1 MIRRWALAL
10 GALGALTLGACEQD
24 QARVVGPEGSDA
36 FERYVAIGTSLS
48 AGYMANGLV
57 YTGQAQSWP
66 ALLADQA
73 GADFRY
79 PGIRAPGC
87 PSPLIAPL
95 QFSRRLSGTS
105 AAAPDATCAANIGDV
120 TLPTNNLAVPGA
132 TTESALAATPN
143 SFGATTFNRLLYSRI
158 LPPTQSQVTAMT
170 TLNPTLVSVE
180 LGANEVL
187 GAVTSGRV
195 TAGTTYV
202 PYSVWE
208 PLYVRVVN
216 DVVREGARALL
227 TTVPLV
233 SRIPSVRTG
242 HDIYLN
248 RQAFAAFNVVVN
260 ENCNGSQNLVFT
272 PSLVATKIG
281 EGQALAAAGQ
291 QAQLSC
297 ATTTGGTAA
306 DFILTPADVATIEGV
321 VNQMNERIVALAEQ
335 HGFAVLDANAVL
347 QQFIN
352 ERPAFN
358 LQQMLGCVLPYG
370 QFTSLDGVHPNGFG
384 YQLVAN
390 AAAQALNAE
399 YGFSIPTVPV
409 PQVAPCTGAPL

>member
-24 QARVVGPEGSDA
+24 QARVTGPEGSEA
-36 FERYVAIGTSLS
+36 FEQYVAIGTSLS
-48 AGYMANGLV
+48 AGYMSNGLV
-57 YTGQAQSWP
+57 YSSQAQSWP

-73 GADFRY
+73 GARFRY
-79 PGIRAPGC
+79 PAISAPGC
-87 PSPLIAPL
+87 SPPLIAPL
-95 QFSRRLSGTS
+95 QLSRRLSGTS
-105 AAAPDATCAANIGDV
+105 AAAADATCAPNLGDV
-120 TLPTNNLAVPGA
+120 TIPTHNLAVPGA
-132 TTESALAATPN
+132 TTEAALAATPN
-143 SFGATTFNRLLYSRI
+143 GFGATTFARMLYSRI
-158 LPPTQSQVTAMT
+158 LPPNQSQVTAMT

-195 TAGTTYV
+195 TAGVTYV
-202 PYSVWE
+202 PFSVWE

-216 DVVREGARALL
+216 EVVEEGSRALL

-233 SRIPSVRTG
+233 SRIPSIRTG
-242 HDIYLN
+242 HEIYLN
-248 RQAFAAFNVVVN
+248 RQVFAAFNVVVN

-272 PSLVATKIG
+272 PNLVATKLG

-297 ATTTGGTAA
+297 ETTTGGTAV
-306 DFILTPADVATIEGV
+306 DFILTPADAATIEGV
-321 VNQMNERIVALAEQ
+321 VTQMNDRIVALAEQ
-335 HGFAVLDANAVL
+335 HGFALLDANAVL
-347 QQFIN
+347 QQFID
-352 ERPAFN
+352 ERPPFN
-358 LQQMLGCVLPYG
+358 LLQMLQCVLPYG
-370 QFTSLDGVHPNGFG
+370 QYTSLDGVHPNGYG

-409 PQVAPCTGAPL
+409 PQFDACSPPE